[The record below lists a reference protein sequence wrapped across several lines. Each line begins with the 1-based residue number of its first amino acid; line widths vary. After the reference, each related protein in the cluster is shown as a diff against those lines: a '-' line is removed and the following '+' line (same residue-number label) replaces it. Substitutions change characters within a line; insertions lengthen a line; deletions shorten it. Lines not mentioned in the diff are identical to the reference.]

1 MKSFDIKDSISAAE
15 IMKQLAG
22 EKIIEAGQPIKAGNV
37 TVTPLSPSCIE
48 VSKDGNSAIMPKD
61 RIDGGRLAAI
71 GVTDKEK
78 TVIINSFEK
87 SEKAAKH
94 PERQTLQTIKNYA
107 AEAREKINAV
117 KDKAKE
123 IAKSAAAKGQDR

>member
-1 MKSFDIKDSISAAE
+1 
-15 IMKQLAG
+15 MKQLAG
-22 EKIIEAGQPIKAGNV
+22 EKIIGAGQPIKAGNV
-37 TVTPLSPSCIE
+37 TITPLSSSCIE

-78 TVIINSFEK
+78 TVIVNSFEK
-87 SEKAAKH
+87 AEKAAKH
-94 PERQTLQTIKNYA
+94 PENQTLQTLKNYA
-107 AEAREKINAV
+107 AGAREKINAV